1 MALGRAALA
10 PAGHAAALDH
20 HVTRLKE
27 ETDTSVQEEHNAA
40 IRVTVVT
47 LEQAAQR
54 PQQMRSV
61 RTTGPAPSNRQM
73 RRCLAQVADAIPRCR
88 EVSDLMDRTV
98 PITLNEDIAI
108 DERLTQ
114 EGTELGQHLRECDS
128 DYAIMENADW
138 PEDSLLAYRN
148 QGGIRVK
155 RIIDSYET
163 TSPQR
168 RL

>member
-1 MALGRAALA
+1 MR
-10 PAGHAAALDH
+10 
-20 HVTRLKE
+20 
-27 ETDTSVQEEHNAA
+27 TS
-40 IRVTVVT
+40 
-47 LEQAAQR
+47 
-54 PQQMRSV
+54 
-61 RTTGPAPSNRQM
+61 PS
-73 RRCLAQVADAIPRCR
+73 
-88 EVSDLMDRTV
+88 TKG
-98 PITLNEDIAI
+98 
-108 DERLTQ
+108 LTQ